1 MRQELL
7 DKSVG
12 TPRVARPSQSTEAT
26 VRYLLLV
33 DITGYTTFLG
43 SVEDTHGVDFSGGI
57 PAGFS
62 IIGALLDA
70 VIDEVRPA
78 FEIAKLEGDAVFATA
93 LAADLDGKG
102 AVVLERLR
110 RVDRQFRE
118 VQRQQAVVAS
128 DHVCVACPTA
138 AGLSV
143 KMVLHRGPVVRV
155 EHAGH
160 AELHGPAVIAVHRL
174 LKNTVRSRIGL
185 QPYMLIT
192 DAASTALD
200 IAEGIP
206 HDEHYDDIGVVSG
219 RILTLD

>member
-1 MRQELL
+1 MV
-7 DKSVG
+7 DK
-12 TPRVARPSQSTEAT
+12 RVATPQVAGPSNSTEAT
-26 VRYLLLV
+26 VRYLLLADV
-33 DITGYTTFLG
+33 TGYTSFLT
-43 SVEDTHGVDFSGGI
+43 SVEDAHGVDFSGGI
-57 PAGFS
+57 PAGFA

-93 LAADLDGKG
+93 LAADLDGQG
-102 AVVLERLR
+102 AAVIERLR
-110 RVDRQFRE
+110 RVDRHFRD
-118 VQRQQAVVAS
+118 VQRQQAAEAS
-128 DHVCVACPTA
+128 DHICVACPTA

-143 KMVLHRGPVVRV
+143 KMVLHRGAVVRV
-155 EHAGH
+155 GRAGQS
-160 AELHGPAVIAVHRL
+160 ELHGPAVIAVHRL

-185 QPYMLIT
+185 QPYILIT

-219 RILTLD
+219 RILSLD